1 MLQKAASCLEGH
13 HGSTVPVLVA
23 ARLTSMGQRG
33 RRRENQKQKKDVS
46 KTARSTDDWCCKVCI
61 GRDGK
66 PFRNHGDR
74 RACHKCGIEK
84 GSCFLHKV
92 ACADAR
98 LPSTNLAQRQA
109 QQQGGLAKQLQ
120 GKNAELEKLRKE
132 LATLRQMQAGAPEQM
147 EVDGDSGGTLQN
159 DDPVDLLKK
168 QVAFK
173 EECLRAAKAAGLAE
187 DVAAIESKLA
197 ELRQSISKAK
207 PAETQHEVAHRKLKK
222 AKRELDGLQMDLTKA
237 KAVQTAAAAALAEIQ
252 AAVRTKELQIAEF
265 QVAFSETARAALPA
279 DASAFAAHHFTIAE
293 EELEGNAELKD
304 FCSDPRFTRAMDI
317 LRAKAPKLLQLA
329 AENGAPKTGTMPPEQ
344 PLASQQ
350 QTLQQQQQQQQQ
362 LQEQP
367 QGAAMG
373 MEYDSL
379 FDDDLLNGLDSM
391 DPTAKRAALKAAL
404 EGSSLAKRFRPY

>member
-1 MLQKAASCLEGH
+1 MGVFL
-13 HGSTVPVLVA
+13 
-23 ARLTSMGQRG
+23 RLGM
-33 RRRENQKQKKDVS
+33 
-46 KTARSTDDWCCKVCI
+46 
-61 GRDGK
+61 
-66 PFRNHGDR
+66 
-74 RACHKCGIEK
+74 
-84 GSCFLHKV
+84 
-92 ACADAR
+92 
-98 LPSTNLAQRQA
+98 
-109 QQQGGLAKQLQ
+109 
-120 GKNAELEKLRKE
+120 
-132 LATLRQMQAGAPEQM
+132 
-147 EVDGDSGGTLQN
+147 LQN

-265 QVAFSETARAALPA
+265 QVAFSEMARAALPA

-362 LQEQP
+362 QQLQEQP